1 MLGKQMRGKK
11 ETVKT
16 FFFLEWNVKIMEVL
30 TLVTVRSQQ
39 QKKGKQKKKQNKNKR
54 TKRKN
59 RQGST
64 HFWRTENKQNLSSAL
79 LYAVLFSSPGPS
91 ENFTKFMKQV
101 VKSISEGN

>member
-16 FFFLEWNVKIMEVL
+16 FFFLEWKVKIMEVL

-39 QKKGKQKKKQNKNKR
+39 QKKRKAKENKNKR

-59 RQGST
+59 REGST

>member
-1 MLGKQMRGKK
+1 
-11 ETVKT
+11 
-16 FFFLEWNVKIMEVL
+16 MEVL
-30 TLVTVRSQQ
+30 TLVTVCSQQ
-39 QKKGKQKKKQNKNKR
+39 QQKGKQKKKNKTKR

-59 RQGST
+59 REGST

-79 LYAVLFSSPGPS
+79 LYAVLFSSPGPI

>member
-16 FFFLEWNVKIMEVL
+16 FFFLEWKVKIMEVL

-39 QKKGKQKKKQNKNKR
+39 QQKKESKRKKNKR